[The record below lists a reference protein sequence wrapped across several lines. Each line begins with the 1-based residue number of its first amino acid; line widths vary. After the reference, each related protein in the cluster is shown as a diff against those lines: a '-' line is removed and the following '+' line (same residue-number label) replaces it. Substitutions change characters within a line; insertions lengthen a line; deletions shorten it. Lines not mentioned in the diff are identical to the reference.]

1 MLHYFSVT
9 ESDTRHSFILSIK
22 YSLHVLKLIP
32 HVMDGCRLEN
42 KVLTV
47 EEKIES
53 LSHKN
58 VARIE
63 HLLISFLLLFYQ
75 GFFYHNTVDGLL

>member
-1 MLHYFSVT
+1 
-9 ESDTRHSFILSIK
+9 
-22 YSLHVLKLIP
+22 
-32 HVMDGCRLEN
+32 MDGCRLEN

-63 HLLISFLLLFYQ
+63 HLLISLLLLFYQ
-75 GFFYHNTVDGLL
+75 FFKSQHS